1 MPITFHC
8 NHCGKKIEAQDS
20 AGGKWG
26 KCPACGNRLYV
37 PAPVEDDELKLA
49 PVDEIDEATRKR
61 LIAETYQLTQDIL
74 QERESPDSRGGE
86 PGVSVPQLSDEELTQ
101 IIVRYLRLMADG
113 ELDQADDVGRVIVP
127 FGKRALKILDR
138 VALSDLP
145 EQDLASIP
153 PQILSGLI
161 RTLRGRIG

>member
-8 NHCGKKIEAQDS
+8 SHCGKRIEAQDS

-26 KCPACGNRLYV
+26 KCPVCGNRLYV
-37 PAPVEDDELKLA
+37 PAPVEDEELKLA

-74 QERESPDSRGGE
+74 QERDTPDGGGE
-86 PGVSVPQLSDEELTQ
+86 PGVSVPQLSDEE
-101 IIVRYLRLMADG
+101 LMADG

-138 VALSDLP
+138 LALSDMP
-145 EQDLASIP
+145 KQDLANIP

-161 RTLRGRIG
+161 RTLRGKIG

>member
-1 MPITFHC
+1 M
-8 NHCGKKIEAQDS
+8 
-20 AGGKWG
+20 
-26 KCPACGNRLYV
+26 
-37 PAPVEDDELKLA
+37 
-49 PVDEIDEATRKR
+49 
-61 LIAETYQLTQDIL
+61 
-74 QERESPDSRGGE
+74 
-86 PGVSVPQLSDEELTQ
+86 TQ

-113 ELDQADDVGRVIVP
+113 ELDQADDVGRVLVS

-145 EQDLASIP
+145 ERDLANIP